1 MKPYSC
7 YNLNMFQELD
17 SIFIIL
23 TTIAL
28 AFILAVWIS
37 LIIWT
42 IRDIRQ
48 RTKDGFFRFLA
59 VISVIIFNFPG
70 FLIYL
75 ILRPKLTFAEYY
87 QTALEEEALLQSI
100 EGFDTCPNCG
110 HQTKP
115 TWKFCPFCTT
125 ELGLECEKCGEFLR
139 PDWIA
144 CPQCGTTISS
154 NLNADGSVLQESGI
168 EIESLNESTNQDD
181 VSSEIE
187 TNSNNDSLFLEEE
200 EFDSFQDN

>member
-1 MKPYSC
+1 MKPHSC

-23 TTIAL
+23 TTFAL

-59 VISVIIFNFPG
+59 AISVIVFNFPG

-75 ILRPKLTFAEYY
+75 ILRPKFTFAEYY
-87 QTALEEEALLQSI
+87 QAALEEEALLQSI
-100 EGFDTCPNCG
+100 EGFDTCPGCG

-115 TWKFCPFCTT
+115 NWKYCPFCTT
-125 ELGLECEKCGEFLR
+125 ELGGECEKCGEFLK
-139 PDWIA
+139 PDWIV
-144 CPQCGTTISS
+144 CPQCGATRSS
-154 NLNADGSVLQESGI
+154 
-168 EIESLNESTNQDD
+168 SLNTNETDSQEEISEIDSLPEFNNQDE
-181 VSSEIE
+181 VSSDNE
-187 TNSNNDSLFLEEE
+187 TDSNNDSLFLEEE
-200 EFDSFQDN
+200 EFDSFQEN